1 MDFDDFQTV
10 TTLLKDC
17 QDADEDMRELSKEA
31 HLFISKQDGQWEPER
46 WNDSDGKPRYT
57 FDQTTPIVDQIS
69 GDIDDSDFDI
79 KVEPANGE
87 ATKEGAELL
96 DGMIRNIERISGA
109 KHIYADAGR
118 NMVTGGI
125 DHWMVKTDYVDDD
138 SFDQDLIIDPIHNSA
153 DRVWFDLGSTKRDRS
168 DAQYGFLLS
177 AIATVDYEDE
187 FPDGSATSVSQNDDT
202 SVYYNKADTII
213 IGHIFYKKQ
222 EKREI
227 IKTSLGR
234 VYEYNKDFKSVE
246 KELALSG
253 ETIVGRRTRMD
264 DVFYIRKF
272 DGSGWLE
279 DEVETVFST
288 IPIIPVYGNY
298 KVIEN
303 KPIYHGA
310 VLKLMDAQRV
320 LNYSLSREIEEGAL
334 APRAKYWMTKTQA
347 QGNTATLATLN
358 TNSDPV
364 QIYSHDPDQP
374 NPPMQ
379 QGGAQINQG
388 LRVISDGM
396 QQVMGR
402 TAGIFAAGMGDNP
415 DMQSGVAIGKLQDK
429 ANNITSKY
437 FSSMEIAIARTAKIL
452 GKAIP
457 KVYDTQRQVRIVGA
471 DGALEMSYV
480 NETIFDQETQSE
492 VILNDLSRGKYDYN
506 CTSAPS
512 FDSRQ
517 SETVNAIMQLAA
529 VDPTILTMASD
540 ILLNNINS
548 PSVDKIAERKRL
560 ELFNAGMIPETQ
572 MTEEEQV
579 KLQQIQSQPQEP
591 SAEMALAQAEQ
602 AKAEASMQKN
612 QIEMQRDQM
621 DAQFKNQKAQLDLQK
636 QQLDFSEKEAKLG
649 LDQEK
654 QGFNQMIAMQTAQSQ
669 AINDAVNNLNKQAD
683 TLNKLRE
690 AMGVDAIVSDEAVE
704 VYSEQIEEVS
714 DAQDQY

>member
-17 QDADEDMRELSKEA
+17 QDADEDMRQLSKEA

-96 DGMIRNIERISGA
+96 DGMIRNIERMSGA

-138 SFDQDLIIDPIHNSA
+138 SFDQDLIVDPIHNSA

-222 EKREI
+222 KKREI

-288 IPIIPVYGNY
+288 IPIVPVYGNY

-303 KPIYHGA
+303 KPVYHGA

-334 APRAKYWMTKTQA
+334 APRAKYWMTKT
-347 QGNTATLATLN
+347 
-358 TNSDPV
+358 
-364 QIYSHDPDQP
+364 HCH
-374 NPPMQ
+374 
-379 QGGAQINQG
+379 
-388 LRVISDGM
+388 ISS
-396 QQVMGR
+396 
-402 TAGIFAAGMGDNP
+402 TKP
-415 DMQSGVAIGKLQDK
+415 
-429 ANNITSKY
+429 
-437 FSSMEIAIARTAKIL
+437 
-452 GKAIP
+452 
-457 KVYDTQRQVRIVGA
+457 
-471 DGALEMSYV
+471 
-480 NETIFDQETQSE
+480 
-492 VILNDLSRGKYDYN
+492 
-506 CTSAPS
+506 
-512 FDSRQ
+512 
-517 SETVNAIMQLAA
+517 
-529 VDPTILTMASD
+529 
-540 ILLNNINS
+540 
-548 PSVDKIAERKRL
+548 
-560 ELFNAGMIPETQ
+560 
-572 MTEEEQV
+572 
-579 KLQQIQSQPQEP
+579 
-591 SAEMALAQAEQ
+591 
-602 AKAEASMQKN
+602 
-612 QIEMQRDQM
+612 
-621 DAQFKNQKAQLDLQK
+621 
-636 QQLDFSEKEAKLG
+636 
-649 LDQEK
+649 
-654 QGFNQMIAMQTAQSQ
+654 
-669 AINDAVNNLNKQAD
+669 
-683 TLNKLRE
+683 
-690 AMGVDAIVSDEAVE
+690 
-704 VYSEQIEEVS
+704 
-714 DAQDQY
+714 